1 MHKSLLRIR
10 ERNLA
15 SFIPWGPA
23 SIQVALTKQSPYV
36 KTSHRVSGLM
46 LANHTSIAGMFK
58 RTVKQ
63 YDQMRNRNAYI
74 DQYKKEPMFENGLE
88 EFDDARA
95 VAKELIEEYE
105 ACEREDYIVS
115 CWVGRMC

>member
-1 MHKSLLRIR
+1 
-10 ERNLA
+10 
-15 SFIPWGPA
+15 
-23 SIQVALTKQSPYV
+23 
-36 KTSHRVSGLM
+36 
-46 LANHTSIAGMFK
+46 MFK

-95 VAKELIEEYE
+95 VAKELIDEYE

-115 CWVGRMC
+115 PPCWFKEECKGGVG